1 MAVTFSFSRIG
12 SFESCRLQY
21 KYNYIDGLRT
31 EMETIEA
38 FLGSRVH
45 EALKSF
51 YDFVKNGVI
60 KPKDWL
66 LGAYDEGWQKNFHAG
81 IKIVK
86 SEVGAEDFFRKGER
100 CLSDY
105 YEAYDPFDQAKVVK
119 TEEPIAF
126 TVRDGEAEYSFR
138 GVLDRLDWN
147 DKENVFEIHD
157 YKTSSNLM
165 TQEEADSDWQLAIYQ
180 LALES
185 RWPDARQARLIWHFL
200 LFNKEIRSSRS
211 PSELADLQKKIVARI
226 REIEACREFPP
237 HKSAL
242 CDWCGYQEI
251 CPEWKH
257 PKQMEKLEVDDYR
270 KNPGVVLVS
279 RYAELELE
287 KQALQ
292 EKIQAV
298 EQAQAKIEAAAL
310 SFAERENVRVI
321 DGPDHQLIVTIK
333 EELAAPSRKENA
345 EKWEGLRDVLVREN
359 RFIEVSSIN
368 SQMINARI
376 KHWPPATVDK
386 IRDFLEKRVL
396 KKVELKPKK

>member
-1 MAVTFSFSRIG
+1 MAVSFSFTRIG
-12 SFESCRLQY
+12 SFESCRLRY
-21 KYNYIDGLRT
+21 KYNYVDRLPA

-38 FLGSRVH
+38 FLGNRVH

-51 YDFVKNGVI
+51 YDFIKNGVI
-60 KPKDWL
+60 KPKAWL
-66 LGAYDEGWQKNFHAG
+66 LAAYEEGWRKNFHDG

-86 SEVGAEDFFRKGER
+86 SDYEAEDFFRKGER

-105 YEAYDPFDQAKVVK
+105 YESYYPFNQAKVVK

-126 TVRDGEAEYSFR
+126 TVRDGESESSFR
-138 GVLDRLDWN
+138 GVLDRLDWD
-147 DKENVFEIHD
+147 DKDKVFEIHD

-165 TQEEADSDWQLAIYQ
+165 TQEDADSDWQLPIYQ

-185 RWPDARQARLIWHFL
+185 RWPDARPARLIWHYL

-211 PSELADLQKKIVARI
+211 PAQLAELQKMIVAKI

-251 CPEWKH
+251 CPEWQH
-257 PKQMEKLEVDDYR
+257 PKQMKKLSIDDYQ
-270 KNPGVVLVS
+270 KDSGVVLVS
-279 RYAELELE
+279 RYVALELE
-287 KQALQ
+287 KQALT
-292 EKIQAV
+292 EKILAV
-298 EQAQAKIEAAAL
+298 EQEQAKIEEAVL
-310 SFAERENVRVI
+310 DFAERENVRVI
-321 DGPDHQLIVTIK
+321 DGPDHQLIVTVE

-345 EKWEGLRDVLVREN
+345 EKWKRLREILLREN
-359 RFIEVSSIN
+359 RFIEVSTIN
-368 SQMINARI
+368 SQMLNARI
-376 KHWPPATVDK
+376 KNWPPATVER
-386 IRDFLEKRVL
+386 IRDFLEKRIL